1 MTMTIY
7 TPEWRER
14 LRIFFDRPGYTNYWA
29 FDFERAWAKH
39 QKGVQ
44 DKLGF
49 ARIVNHYMQLDK
61 ARVLVIGSFLGTEAI
76 AYALCGASVVAIDLD
91 EAALA
96 LSSELA
102 EKHGTHIEV
111 HCIDGADTGF
121 PDESFDYIS
130 CDQVLEHLPRER
142 QPVMLK
148 EIWRL
153 CKPGGLFWIDTPN
166 QLSYKDN
173 HDTGLPFIHW
183 LPRSIKVPVA
193 RMLGRSVPSE
203 ESGFGFKQVHLHYY
217 LSYFRFRR
225 ILASLGPY
233 EFLSRYRG
241 FADMDHYRTVR
252 QEQGRAGGLAF
263 EAKVALLGVA
273 LYVWNPCWSRGI
285 KLMIRKCKPSGTV

>member
-1 MTMTIY
+1 
-7 TPEWRER
+7 
-14 LRIFFDRPGYTNYWA
+14 
-29 FDFERAWAKH
+29 
-39 QKGVQ
+39 
-44 DKLGF
+44 
-49 ARIVNHYMQLDK
+49 MQLDK

-96 LSSELA
+96 LSTELA

-166 QLSYKDN
+166 RLHIPFDQLETRLDEIPQDKQVVVICLK
-173 HDTGLPFIHW
+173 GK
-183 LPRSIKVPVA
+183 RSPTAIRYLTA
-193 RMLGRSVPSE
+193 R
-203 ESGFGFKQVHLHYY
+203 GFKDLVQV
-217 LSYFRFRR
+217 
-225 ILASLGPY
+225 
-233 EFLSRYRG
+233 E
-241 FADMDHYRTVR
+241 
-252 QEQGRAGGLAF
+252 GGMQQWVL
-263 EAKVALLGVA
+263 EGK
-273 LYVWNPCWSRGI
+273 PI
-285 KLMIRKCKPSGTV
+285 KTS